1 MNEVA
6 HTGTPILYLGFSL
19 LVVVFLV
26 LDFVLLK
33 AKGQHKVPVGE
44 ALAWAAVWFVAAM
57 AFAGWYWWF
66 VDGVHG
72 REVANAKTIEY
83 VTGYLLEK
91 ALATENVF
99 VWVTIFTYFAV
110 LPEFQKRVL
119 LYGVIGAIV
128 MRAMLIYLG
137 VLLIEKFDWMF
148 YVFGLFL
155 FATGMKMLLVGGQK
169 PDLAKNPVIR
179 WIRSHLRV
187 TDAYHGERF
196 FVMQQG
202 LLYATPLFLV
212 LVLVEVTDLI
222 FSVDSIPAIFAVTT
236 DPFVVFTS
244 NIFAILGLRAMYFL
258 LADMAERFHLLNYGL
273 ALIVMFIGV
282 KMLIMDLYK
291 IPIPWMLGTVFAILA
306 LSISASLLRPPRGAR
321 KGGEVR

>member
-1 MNEVA
+1 MTEVA
-6 HTGTPILYLGFSL
+6 HTGTPILYLGFSF
-19 LVVVFLV
+19 LVVVLLV

-72 REVANAKTIEY
+72 REVANAKTIEF

-110 LPEFQKRVL
+110 PPEFQKRVL

-128 MRAMLIYLG
+128 MRAVLIYLG
-137 VLLIEKFDWMF
+137 VLLIERFDWMF

-155 FATGMKMLLVGGQK
+155 FATGVKMLLVGGQK

-179 WIRSHLRV
+179 WIRSHMRV
-187 TDAYHGERF
+187 TEEYHGERF
-196 FVMQQG
+196 FVMKQG
-202 LLYATPLFLV
+202 LRYATPLFLV

-258 LADMAERFHLLNYGL
+258 LADMADRFHLLNYGL
-273 ALIVMFIGV
+273 ALIIMFVGV

-306 LSISASLLRPPRGAR
+306 VSIAASLLRPPA
-321 KGGEVR
+321 KEDEGGEAR

>member
-1 MNEVA
+1 MIEVA

-33 AKGQHKVPVGE
+33 AKGQHKVPVRE
-44 ALAWAAVWFVAAM
+44 ALAWAAVWFAAAM

-72 REVANAKTIEY
+72 REIANAKTIEY
-83 VTGYLLEK
+83 LSGYLIEK

-110 LPEFQKRVL
+110 PAEFQKRVL

-128 MRAMLIYLG
+128 MRAVLIYLG

-155 FATGMKMLLVGGQK
+155 FATGVKMLLVGGQQ

-179 WIRSHLRV
+179 WIRGHMRV
-187 TDAYHGERF
+187 TEGYHGERF
-196 FVMQQG
+196 FVKQKG
-202 LLYATPLFLV
+202 LRYATPLFLV

-273 ALIVMFIGV
+273 AAIVMFIGV

-306 LSISASLLRPPRGAR
+306 LSIAASLLHPAAGAR
-321 KGGEVR
+321 KGGEFR

>member
-1 MNEVA
+1 MSAVA

-72 REVANAKTIEY
+72 REVANAKTTQY
-83 VTGYLLEK
+83 VTGYLIEK

-110 LPEFQKRVL
+110 PAELQKRVL
-119 LYGVIGAIV
+119 LYGVIGAIA
-128 MRAMLIYLG
+128 MRAVLIYLG

-155 FATGMKMLLVGGQK
+155 FATGVKMLLVGGQQ
-169 PDLAKNPVIR
+169 PDLARNPVLR
-179 WIRSHLRV
+179 WIRGHMRV
-187 TDAYHGERF
+187 ADTYHGERF
-196 FVMQQG
+196 FVTQQG
-202 LLYATPLFLV
+202 LRHATPLFLV

-258 LADMAERFHLLNYGL
+258 LADMAERFHLLGYGL
-273 ALIVMFIGV
+273 ALIVMFIGG

-291 IPIPWMLGTVFAILA
+291 IPIPWMLGTVLAILA
-306 LSISASLLRPPRGAR
+306 VSIAASLLRPPGGAR
-321 KGGEVR
+321 IRDAAQ

>member
-1 MNEVA
+1 MTAVA

-19 LVVVFLV
+19 LVAVFLV

-57 AFAGWYWWF
+57 AFAGWYWWY

-72 REVANAKTIEY
+72 REVANAKTLQY
-83 VTGYLLEK
+83 VTGYLIEK

-110 LPEFQKRVL
+110 PAELQKRVL

-128 MRAMLIYLG
+128 MRAALIYLG

-155 FATGMKMLLVGGQK
+155 FATGVKMLLVGGQQ
-169 PDLAKNPVIR
+169 PDLARNPVLR
-179 WIRSHLRV
+179 WIRGHMRV
-187 TDAYHGERF
+187 TDTYHGERF
-196 FVMQQG
+196 FVTRQG
-202 LLYATPLFLV
+202 LRYATPLFLV

-244 NIFAILGLRAMYFL
+244 NIFAILGLRAMYFV
-258 LADMAERFHLLNYGL
+258 LADMAERFHLLGYGL
-273 ALIVMFIGV
+273 ALIVMFIGG

-291 IPIPWMLGTVFAILA
+291 IPIPWMLGTVFAILVV
-306 LSISASLLRPPRGAR
+306 SIAASLLRSPEGAR
-321 KGGEVR
+321 NGDATQ